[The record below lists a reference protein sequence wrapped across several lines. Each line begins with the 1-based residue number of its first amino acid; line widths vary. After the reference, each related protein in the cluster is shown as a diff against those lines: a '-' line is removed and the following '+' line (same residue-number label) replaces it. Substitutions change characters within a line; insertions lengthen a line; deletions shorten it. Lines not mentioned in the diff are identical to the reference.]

1 MESCIKVV
9 NRSASSAFAPD
20 GTYLAAGTM
29 AGAVDLQFSS
39 SANLDIF
46 ELDFV
51 SDDRQLILAGTAP
64 SSERF
69 NRLSWGKGPA
79 NSDEFSV
86 GLIAGG
92 LVDGNI
98 GLWNPNT
105 LIRSHASKKDYET
118 SESAFVG
125 HLSRDKGPV
134 RGLEFNSLSKPPCFW
149 G

>member
-1 MESCIKVV
+1 MAGYIKGV
-9 NRSASSAFAPD
+9 NRSASTAFSPD
-20 GTYLAAGTM
+20 GAYIAAGTM

-51 SDDRQLILAGTAP
+51 SDDRQLRLAGTVP

-69 NRLSWGKGPA
+69 NRISWEKAPA
-79 NSDEFSV
+79 ISEEYPL

-98 GLWNPNT
+98 GLWNPKL
-105 LIRSHASKKDYET
+105 LI
-118 SESAFVG
+118 
-125 HLSRDKGPV
+125 
-134 RGLEFNSLSKPPCFW
+134 W
-149 G
+149 